1 MVAYPGSAGRL
12 PGWLVRPGRPG
23 WGSARDAANV
33 CEHRVNRG
41 PVGGHVDHGPVVLCG
56 GGLNLLGAGP
66 QDGVPFVG
74 VLAAAVGVVHDQFQ
88 GPVKFAPRAR
98 TAWHSH
104 GLGQT
109 LYVVE
114 GIALIQSRGGVIIE
128 AHPGDVIYTPP
139 GEEHWHGA
147 APDHFMIHLALWEN
161 PGPDGPPE
169 NNWLE
174 HVADDEYNGPRR
186 STRP

>member
-1 MVAYPGSAGRL
+1 MELLKQPPTGKGPDDWFAGDVWFDVIYRGEE
-12 PGWLVRPGRPG
+12 PSR
-23 WGSARDAANV
+23 ARANM
-33 CEHRVNRG
+33 
-41 PVGGHVDHGPVVLCG
+41 
-56 GGLNLLGAGP
+56 
-66 QDGVPFVG
+66 
-74 VLAAAVGVVHDQFQ
+74 
-88 GPVKFAPRAR
+88 VKFAPGAR

-109 LYVVE
+109 LYIVE
-114 GIALIQSRGGVIIE
+114 GIALIQSRDGVIIE

-147 APDHFMIHLALWEN
+147 APDRFMIHLALWEN

-174 HVADDEYNGPRR
+174 HVADDEYNGPRQ